1 MRSLKL
7 LAGASALCVTAACA
21 STEDV
26 RALRR
31 PVLAP
36 TYVAIADRGTPLH
49 ENVAVYEIIGA
60 PEFVLFDGG
69 DIVTTRPTR
78 ADVMA
83 LFNTWLD
90 DADMRA
96 DTLREAD
103 YLLSVTFVD
112 LHGPNVI
119 PFSDKNADATV
130 HYVLERRMCRQL
142 RQTNCVAFE
151 GTYDAR
157 LQARMPGV
165 TPEMVRIAIDA
176 GIVGAAIAG
185 DAANMDVVAARW
197 EGAAYGAALGL
208 LAAAP
213 TGRPVEHW
221 DDTDAPGAFD
231 GTTRRQQA
239 VDGMM
244 RQNFNRFLFALEG
257 AELVSIREAVTCED
271 LNSEN
276 IGIGIITA
284 TATQVT
290 YDCPIGRTR
299 LITR

>member
-1 MRSLKL
+1 MRALTL
-7 LAGASALCVTAACA
+7 LAGASCLAACA

-31 PVLAP
+31 PVLPP
-36 TYVAIADRGTPLH
+36 TYVAIADLGTPLH
-49 ENVAVYEIIGA
+49 DNVAVYEIIGA

-69 DIVTTRPTR
+69 DVITTRPTR
-78 ADVMA
+78 ADVTSM
-83 LFNTWLD
+83 LNTWLD

-96 DTLREAD
+96 ENLREAD

-119 PFSDKNADATV
+119 PFTDKNADASV

-165 TPEMVRIAIDA
+165 TPEMARAAIAA
-176 GIVGAAIAG
+176 GLVGAAIAD
-185 DAANMDVVAARW
+185 DAADTDFVAARW
-197 EGAAYGAALGL
+197 EGAAYGAALGFV
-208 LAAAP
+208 AAAP
-213 TGRPVEHW
+213 TGHPVEHW

-231 GTTRRQQA
+231 GTMRRQQA
-239 VDGMM
+239 VNGMM

-257 AELVSIREAVTCED
+257 ADYVTIREAVTCED

-276 IGIGIITA
+276 IGAAAITS
-284 TATQVT
+284 TATQVA

-299 LITR
+299 PITR

>member
-7 LAGASALCVTAACA
+7 LAGASALCVAACA

-31 PVLAP
+31 PVLPP
-36 TYVAIADRGTPLH
+36 TYVATADRGTPLH

-69 DIVTTRPTR
+69 DVITTRPTR
-78 ADVMA
+78 ADVASM
-83 LFNTWLD
+83 LNSWLD

-96 DTLREAD
+96 DNLREAD

-112 LHGPNVI
+112 LHGPNMI
-119 PFSDKNADATV
+119 PFTDKNADASV

-142 RQTNCVAFE
+142 RQSNCVAFE

-165 TPEMVRIAIDA
+165 TPEMVRTAIDA

-185 DAANMDVVAARW
+185 DAADTDYVAARW
-197 EGAAYGAALGL
+197 EGAAYGAALGF

-221 DDTDAPGAFD
+221 DNADAPGAFD
-231 GTTRRQQA
+231 GTMRRQQA
-239 VDGMM
+239 VTGMM
-244 RQNFNRFLFALEG
+244 RQNFNRFLFALE
-257 AELVSIREAVTCED
+257 AADLITIREAVTCED

-276 IGIGIITA
+276 IGVGIITA
-284 TATQVT
+284 TATQVA
-290 YDCPIGRTR
+290 YDCPIGHTR
-299 LITR
+299 PITD

>member
-7 LAGASALCVTAACA
+7 LAGASALCVTACA

-26 RALRR
+26 RALRH
-31 PVLAP
+31 PVLPP
-36 TYVAIADRGTPLH
+36 TYVAVADRGTPLH
-49 ENVAVYEIIGA
+49 ENVAVFEIIGA

-69 DIVTTRPTR
+69 DVITTRPTR
-78 ADVMA
+78 ADVTSM
-83 LFNTWLD
+83 LNSWLD

-96 DTLREAD
+96 DNLREAD

-119 PFSDKNADATV
+119 PFTDKNANASV
-130 HYVLERRMCRQL
+130 HYMLERRMCRQL

-165 TPEMVRIAIDA
+165 TPEMVRTAIDA

-185 DAANMDVVAARW
+185 DAADTDYVAARW

-208 LAAAP
+208 LVAAP

-231 GTTRRQQA
+231 GTMRRQQA
-239 VDGMM
+239 VNGMM

-257 AELVSIREAVTCED
+257 ADLVSIREAVTCED

-276 IGIGIITA
+276 IGIAVITT
-284 TATQVT
+284 TATQAA

-299 LITR
+299 PITR